1 MKREKI
7 LEERKYAKTPMSSTP
22 YLKDHTLTPM
32 SSTPYLKDHTLFMGG
47 DKVRDKIFGTVFR
60 VKARFAI
67 NFVDYITLEKIDS
80 ENEERTY
87 KYFDIID
94 KLTLVCH
101 PKKSYES

>member
-7 LEERKYAKTPMSSTP
+7 LEERKYAK
-22 YLKDHTLTPM
+22 TPM